1 MTTDPRIE
9 AAAVAIAS
17 KVHTRDFDVM
27 ARAALAAA
35 DNAATITTV
44 EELDVLPSES
54 VIRSE
59 QGGVWERC
67 DDGEVRYWITTG
79 NSDEVFNSSQIALPA
94 RVTHWGTE

>member
-27 ARAALAAA
+27 ATAALAAA

-44 EELDVLPSES
+44 EGLDALPAGS
-54 VIRSE
+54 VIRDDSE
-59 QGGVWERC
+59 YVFELIPNPAGQSEWWSTV
-67 DDGEVRYWITTG
+67 DSITT
-79 NSDEVFNSSQIALPA
+79 SPYPTLPA
-94 RVTHWGTE
+94 RVIHFGGQS